1 MGYVQGL
8 NFIIGNLLM
17 MMEHRDSVQAQKATL
32 AAFFTFMKQLDMK
45 EFYTE
50 KMLGLKEAMFK
61 LECLLYNEMPE
72 IFLYLMEQSITVEYF
87 ASQWFLTLF
96 QYDIEDVE

>member
-1 MGYVQGL
+1 
-8 NFIIGNLLM
+8 
-17 MMEHRDSVQAQKATL
+17 
-32 AAFFTFMKQLDMK
+32 MK

-50 KMLGLKEAMFK
+50 KMLGLKEAIFK

-72 IFLYLMEQSITVEYF
+72 VFLYLMEQNISVEYF

-96 QYDIEDVE
+96 QYDIEDIEQSAIIMLMGKIFGQKVFFQIAFQLVLTIRGKLCCMSFE